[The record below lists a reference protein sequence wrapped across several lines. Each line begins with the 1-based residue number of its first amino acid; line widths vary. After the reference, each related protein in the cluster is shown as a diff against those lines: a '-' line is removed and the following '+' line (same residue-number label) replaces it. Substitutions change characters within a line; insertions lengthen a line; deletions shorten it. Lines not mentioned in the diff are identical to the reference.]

1 MVSLTSEAPGLGPG
15 VARGRSVSRSCR
27 RPAGVGGFII
37 TYGDD
42 DDDDDDVFHP
52 PPPPHPPIP
61 GQTDPGRGGGVGG
74 SEKGKG

>member
-52 PPPPHPPIP
+52 PPIP
-61 GQTDPGRGGGVGG
+61 GQTDPGRGGRWG
-74 SEKGKG
+74 E

>member
-52 PPPPHPPIP
+52 PPPPPPRFPVKQI
-61 GQTDPGRGGGVGG
+61 REGGGVGG

>member
-52 PPPPHPPIP
+52 PPRFPVKQI
-61 GQTDPGRGGGVGG
+61 REGGGVGG